1 MLKAEEKQVQDMID
15 AAKRELM
22 EYIDAKL
29 KELKKPEPK
38 KAEK

>member
-1 MLKAEEKQVQDMID
+1 MLKAEKEMVKAMVES
-15 AAKRELM
+15 AKRELM